1 MRLLLTNDDGIDA
14 KGIRALA
21 AELAKKHDVVIVA
34 PDTQRSGNSHK
45 ITLRQELHVHET
57 RVHGLDCPCYL
68 TDGTP
73 ADCVRLGM
81 YWLESAPFDAVITG
95 INQGSNLG
103 TDVLYSGTVG
113 ASTEAAMQG
122 LPALAV
128 SLVNWHAE
136 HLVTAAQCAA
146 RVISSGIL
154 SELPVGIS
162 LNLNV
167 PSVTPEELRGIKWT
181 CHGVNELRMGWDK
194 DGNTITFHGQP
205 RVGVDV
211 GYIDDFTAVEQGWA
225 SLSPLDL
232 DLNARDALAKFS
244 AAYRFDM
251 PSNDD

>member
-14 KGIRALA
+14 RGIRALA

-113 ASTEAAMQG
+113 ASTEAVMQG
-122 LPALAV
+122 LPALGGVPCQLARGTSRYGGAV
-128 SLVNWHAE
+128 RRARDLKRHFVGASRRHF
-136 HLVTAAQCAA
+136 AQFEC
-146 RVISSGIL
+146 
-154 SELPVGIS
+154 
-162 LNLNV
+162 
-167 PSVTPEELRGIKWT
+167 SVRDAGRTSR
-181 CHGVNELRMGWDK
+181 H
-194 DGNTITFHGQP
+194 Q
-205 RVGVDV
+205 VDV
-211 GYIDDFTAVEQGWA
+211 SRRQ
-225 SLSPLDL
+225 
-232 DLNARDALAKFS
+232 
-244 AAYRFDM
+244 
-251 PSNDD
+251 